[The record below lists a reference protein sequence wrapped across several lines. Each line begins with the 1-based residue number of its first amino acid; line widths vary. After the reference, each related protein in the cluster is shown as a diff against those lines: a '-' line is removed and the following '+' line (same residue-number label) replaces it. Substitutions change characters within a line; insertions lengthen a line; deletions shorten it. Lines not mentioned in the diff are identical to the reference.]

1 MEHILQM
8 TSRGVRQAEALRS
21 SEWIVREVEGGGY
34 TVLCGDK
41 VLHTV
46 NTQKLRVFRSLD
58 AVQRALKREMGIT
71 LFKVE
76 TLKKT
81 T

>member
-1 MEHILQM
+1 M
-8 TSRGVRQAEALRS
+8 TSRGVRQAEDLRS
-21 SEWIVREVEGGGY
+21 KEWIVREVKDGGF
-34 TVLCGDK
+34 TVQCGDK
-41 VLHTV
+41 FLHTV

-58 AVQRALKREMGIT
+58 AVQRALKREMGVT
-71 LFKVE
+71 EFKVE

>member
-1 MEHILQM
+1 MEHVQQV
-8 TSRGVRQAEALRS
+8 TTRGVRQVEALRS
-21 SEWIVREVEGGGY
+21 SEWIVREVDGGGY
-34 TVLCGDK
+34 TVQCGEK

-46 NTQKLRVFRSLD
+46 NAQKLRVFRSLD
-58 AVQRALKREMGIT
+58 AVQRALKRELGVMQ
-71 LFKVE
+71 FKVE